1 MTLNQ
6 VLICGGFF
14 VVVIGLGMLLGKPII
29 RSMLNRIVDDSVSK
43 VFTEPYTKNLWEGA
57 HAVQRF
63 GLQWV
68 VENELRS
75 AKSQALMKPIGSNR
89 QFPHF
94 DGLLFTPAQLY
105 KRPIPTSVAVNVS
118 TTLGRGSRRPLT
130 LSMPIMVTAMG
141 YGVALSKRFVHA
153 LAKGSAQAGTAFNSG
168 QGPVL
173 SEYRALAHRLVMQYH
188 GGFWHPSEEQMAQA
202 DMIEI
207 RMGQGANAGASTTVL
222 EADLT
227 PELKQDFGV
236 SGSPGNLEIPAGLPE
251 VQRPQDLKHLVE
263 KLRGI
268 GRGVPIA
275 IKLAA
280 GHDLER
286 DLEIAAWAEVDVVIL
301 DGAQGGTHSSPAIL
315 VDDFGLPTLAALCRA
330 ARYLKEHGLEDH
342 IDLVVSGGIR
352 TPGDMMKAL
361 ALGAR
366 AVNIGSAALFA
377 AMHLQITKAL
387 PYEPPTQLAWAN
399 GSREK
404 EFDEDRGAKSLASF
418 LNSCAEEIKIG
429 IRALGKTSIHELSPD
444 DLVAWDERV
453 ARITGRPLV

>member
-1 MTLNQ
+1 MILSQ
-6 VLICGGFF
+6 VLIYGAFLA
-14 VVVIGLGMLLGKPII
+14 VVIVLGMLLGKPII
-29 RSMLNRIVDDSVSK
+29 RSIVNRIVDDAVQK

-63 GLQWV
+63 GVQWV
-68 VENELRS
+68 IENELRS
-75 AKSQALMKPIGSNR
+75 TKPGALMKPIGSGR
-89 QFPHF
+89 KFPHF
-94 DGLLFTPAQLY
+94 DGLLFVPAQLY
-105 KRPIPTSVAVNVS
+105 QRPVSTSVAVNVS
-118 TTLGRGSRRPLT
+118 TTLGRESSRPLT
-130 LSMPIMVTAMG
+130 LSLPIMITAMG

-168 QGPVL
+168 QGPIL
-173 SEYRALAHRLVMQYH
+173 PEYRLLAHRLVMQYH
-188 GGFWHPSEEQMAQA
+188 GGFWRPSEEQLAQA

-207 RMGQGANAGASTTVL
+207 RMGQGANAGNGTTVL
-222 EADLT
+222 EQDLT
-227 PELKQDFGV
+227 PELKQDFGA
-236 SGSPGNLEIPAGLPE
+236 SGSLGNLEIPAGLPE
-251 VQRPQDLKHLVE
+251 VQRPQELKHLVD
-263 KLRGI
+263 KLRRI

-280 GHDLER
+280 GHNLER

-330 ARYLKEHGLEDH
+330 TRYLKERGLEDQ

-377 AMHLQITKAL
+377 TMHEQINKAL

-404 EFDEDRGAKSLASF
+404 EFDEDLGAKSLARF
-418 LNSCAEEIKIG
+418 LTSCAEEIKIG
-429 IRALGKTSIHELSPD
+429 VRALGKTSLQELSPD
-444 DLVAWDERV
+444 DLVAWDENV
-453 ARITGRPLV
+453 ARITGRPLI